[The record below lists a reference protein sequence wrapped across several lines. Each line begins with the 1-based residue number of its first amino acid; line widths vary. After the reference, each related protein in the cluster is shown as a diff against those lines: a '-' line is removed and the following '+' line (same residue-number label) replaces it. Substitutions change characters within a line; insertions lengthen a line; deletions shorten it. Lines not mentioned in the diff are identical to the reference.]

1 MIIDDLD
8 IDGTGGTFR
17 PFEANPPLVIDADAV
32 LAVPVAPERF
42 EPIAGQSGK
51 VFQARCGFEPVES
64 EFGLSPETLPNVLTI
79 GKTFGF
85 SVPVFDDHRNNLAV
99 ITLYVKHIYA
109 VLLQADPGTPVVPA
123 RPAGSKYMST
133 SACAYRRAGR

>member
-32 LAVPVAPERF
+32 LALAVALERF

-51 VFQARCGFEPVES
+51 VFQTRRGFEPVES
-64 EFGLSPETLPNVLTI
+64 DFGLSPKAGKLPNVLTI
-79 GKTFGF
+79 GKTLGF
-85 SVPVFDDHRNNLAV
+85 SVPVIDDHRNRLAGN
-99 ITLYVKHIYA
+99 YA
-109 VLLQADPGTPVVPA
+109 LRKA
-123 RPAGSKYMST
+123 
-133 SACAYRRAGR
+133 